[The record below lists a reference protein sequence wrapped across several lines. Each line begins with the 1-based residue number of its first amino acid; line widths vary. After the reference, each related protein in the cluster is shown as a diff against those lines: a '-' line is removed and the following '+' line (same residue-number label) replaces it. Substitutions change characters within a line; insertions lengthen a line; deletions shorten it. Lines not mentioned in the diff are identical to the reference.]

1 MTPTLAGEAK
11 QTMRAIVQEGYG
23 SADALTLRVIE
34 RPALAEGDILIV
46 RGDAETA
53 GAFAADKLVAF
64 REEGAASDTLF
75 NRMSGLAEVVIPP
88 RSAFL
93 VTPSNCLGTP

>member
-34 RPALAEGDILIV
+34 RPALVEGGVLV
-46 RGDAETA
+46 RRRSTPSTGTPSTA
-53 GAFAADKLVAF
+53 G
-64 REEGAASDTLF
+64 S
-75 NRMSGLAEVVIPP
+75 
-88 RSAFL
+88 
-93 VTPSNCLGTP
+93 